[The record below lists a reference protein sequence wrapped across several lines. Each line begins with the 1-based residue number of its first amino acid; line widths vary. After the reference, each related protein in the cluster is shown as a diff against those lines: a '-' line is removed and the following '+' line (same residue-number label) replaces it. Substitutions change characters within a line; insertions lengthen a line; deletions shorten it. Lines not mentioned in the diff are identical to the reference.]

1 MKYTLDNLICD
12 SKNIIDKVS
21 VKANSAFNVSKAYV
35 EKAQVKVKLQE
46 KYCELGKTCYEMHK
60 SGNDETGNMKKL
72 IKEIKLL
79 EIQLEDA
86 EEASG
91 KPKTCAFCGAKN
103 SCDNTFCAKCG
114 EKL

>member
-1 MKYTLDNLICD
+1 MLNRKDMLGLIDVTGDEIYEILDT
-12 SKNIIDKVS
+12 
-21 VKANSAFNVSKAYV
+21 AA
-35 EKAQVKVKLQE
+35 
-46 KYCELGKTCYEMHK
+46 
-60 SGNDETGNMKKL
+60 NMKKL